1 MSVIVAALMSLGL
14 SAPAVPPQEGPPP
27 LMRVSYAEAE
37 LATPG
42 GRALFRNRLDQT
54 TRDFCAA
61 HRSVVTPQH
70 VRASNYC
77 ERTMR
82 AAAMR
87 ELPQNVRRQLR
98 AAD

>member
-1 MSVIVAALMSLGL
+1 MSIVLAAVLSLSG
-14 SAPAVPPQEGPPP
+14 AAVPPPEDPTAPV
-27 LMRVSYAEAE
+27 MRVRYAEAD
-37 LATPG
+37 LATAQ
-42 GRALFRNRLDQT
+42 GRALFHNQLDRT

-61 HRSVVTPQH
+61 HRATVTPQH

-77 ERTMR
+77 ERSMR

-87 ELPQNVRRQLR
+87 ELPLNVRRQLR

>member
-1 MSVIVAALMSLGL
+1 MSVIVAALLSLGL
-14 SAPAVPPQEGPPP
+14 SAPAVPPQEAPPP
-27 LMRVSYAEAE
+27 VMRVSYAEAD
-37 LATPG
+37 LATPA

-54 TRDFCAA
+54 TRAFCAV
-61 HRSVVTPQH
+61 HRSTVTPQH

-77 ERTMR
+77 ERSMR

-87 ELPQNVRRQLR
+87 ELPMNVRRRL

>member
-14 SAPAVPPQEGPPP
+14 SSPAVPPEEAPPP
-27 LMRVSYAEAE
+27 VMRVSYAEAE
-37 LATPG
+37 LATPA

-54 TRDFCAA
+54 TSDFCAA
-61 HRSVVTPQH
+61 HRATVTPQH

-77 ERTMR
+77 ERSMR
-82 AAAMR
+82 AAAVR
-87 ELPQNVRRQLR
+87 ELPLNVRRQLR

>member
-1 MSVIVAALMSLGL
+1 MSVIVAALLSLALTDPL
-14 SAPAVPPQEGPPP
+14 STEEAPV
-27 LMRVSYAEAE
+27 MRVAWAEAD
-37 LATPG
+37 LATPA
-42 GRALFRNRLDQT
+42 GRTRFHNTLDQT

-61 HRSVVTPQH
+61 HRATVTPQH

-77 ERTMR
+77 ERSMR

-87 ELPQNVRRQLR
+87 ELPLNVRRQLR